1 MIAENTTED
10 AAQANVAESLLHN
23 VEREIEPGP
32 SVKSSHLLKGAA
44 IAGSILLFVRGHKL
58 SAILV
63 GLWPLMSYGWKAA
76 ARNPK

>member
-10 AAQANVAESLLHN
+10 VAQANIAESLLHN
-23 VEREIEPGP
+23 VEQEIEPGP
-32 SVKSSHLLKGAA
+32 RIRSFHLLKGAA

-63 GLWPLMSYGWKAA
+63 GLWPLMSHVWKSA